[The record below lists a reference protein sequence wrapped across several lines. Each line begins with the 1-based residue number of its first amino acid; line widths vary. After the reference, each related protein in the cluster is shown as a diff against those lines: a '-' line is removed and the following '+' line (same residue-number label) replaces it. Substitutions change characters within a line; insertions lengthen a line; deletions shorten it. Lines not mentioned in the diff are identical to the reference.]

1 MQKSHPRVVKKEGVV
16 SRAKE
21 GAFLCWSMNLF
32 QVILAPV
39 NAGMQMLHVAANY
52 ELPDNPGCMEVSIA
66 SFSLEN
72 NDCRSKST
80 TTSIAHW
87 CVNVPGI
94 DKLTTLLY

>member
-52 ELPDNPGCMEVSIA
+52 ELPDNPGCMEVS
-66 SFSLEN
+66 SFFFTGKQWLPIKKY
-72 NDCRSKST
+72 DDVYCTLMCKR
-80 TTSIAHW
+80 AWHW
-87 CVNVPGI
+87 
-94 DKLTTLLY
+94 